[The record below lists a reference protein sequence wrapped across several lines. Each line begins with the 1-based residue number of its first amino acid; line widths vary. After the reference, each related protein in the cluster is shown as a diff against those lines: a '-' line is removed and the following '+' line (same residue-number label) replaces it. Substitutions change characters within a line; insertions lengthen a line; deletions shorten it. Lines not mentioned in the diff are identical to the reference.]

1 MGVNRLFILLVRLL
15 FNSTLLVVKFLG
27 NQKLYTNFQLCGW
40 RGLAPLTS
48 ALVKSLVY
56 FILGSR
62 NRKKK
67 KSNYE
72 LPNYMAT
79 SEQLLIIE
87 GNTDDI
93 ITTEIRVQK
102 ITNSS

>member
-1 MGVNRLFILLVRLL
+1 MCVNRLFILLVRLL
-15 FNSTLLVVKFLG
+15 FNSTLLAVKFLG

-62 NRKKK
+62 AGNSKNKKAIM
-67 KSNYE
+67 SCQIIW
-72 LPNYMAT
+72 
-79 SEQLLIIE
+79 QLQNNFSSLK
-87 GNTDDI
+87 
-93 ITTEIRVQK
+93 EIQM
-102 ITNSS
+102 T